1 MMGCPFMAFLTDSE
15 LKELLK
21 SANPPIRGLDLSG
34 NLDSIGSPIQP
45 CSVDLRIS
53 EVFLPFRDE
62 KADVNAVRR
71 TSHHSLGVGES
82 VKVTTVEEFDLG
94 NDHGALLVA
103 PARLT
108 RRGIIVPDV
117 GHVDPG
123 FRGRLRITLIN
134 MGRHPYDLRSGDSI
148 VTVLLFRLA
157 TPVAVGLRHR
167 TDGVQPY
174 EKGLEDI
181 RHLSADLLNIES
193 RVEKLASDVA
203 RTTLGESGWRR
214 AFFSWCLPIIIGI
227 LTALVTYYVHV
238 ESRLAGLE
246 AKSQLSTEIQQLE
259 RRIDELELKLKNVT
273 DVAPTRGAGSR
284 EVSTK

>member
-1 MMGCPFMAFLTDSE
+1 MAFLTDSK

-21 SANPPIRGLDLSG
+21 SSNPPIRGLDLSG

-62 KADVNAVRR
+62 KVDVKAVRR

-82 VKVTTVEEFDLG
+82 VKVTTLEEFDLG
-94 NDHGALLVA
+94 NDYGALLVA

-108 RRGIIVPDV
+108 RRGLIVPDI

-123 FRGRLRITLIN
+123 FRGPLRITLIN
-134 MGRHPYDLRSGDSI
+134 MGRHPYELRSGDSI

-157 TPVAVGLRHR
+157 TPVAVGLRDR

-181 RHLSADLLNIES
+181 RHLSADFLNIES
-193 RVEKLASDVA
+193 RVKELAGNVA

-214 AFFSWCLPIIIGI
+214 AFFSWCLPIVIGI
-227 LTALVTYYVHV
+227 LTALLTYYVHV

-246 AKSQLSTEIQQLE
+246 AKSGLFTDIQQLE
-259 RRIDELELKLKNVT
+259 RRIDQLESKLKNVT
-273 DVAPTRGAGSR
+273 STAPARGAGSKDT
-284 EVSTK
+284 TKAVPAK